1 MPNTAPGLSILEVTQ
16 FSERLYQAC
25 QRLVPQLTHNNPPP
39 SRQELRLLISSPSA
53 ILLQAL
59 HSDFEEEII
68 GLVTLILYRAPTGLR
83 AYSEDLV
90 VDEKARGRHIGEA
103 LMHACV
109 ERAAREGASQ
119 VMLTCNPA
127 RLAANRLYKR
137 MGFTVHKT
145 NVYRYVINKDN
156 VTKEF
161 SPSRKKDIS

>member
-1 MPNTAPGLSILEVTQ
+1 MPNPTSGLSILEVTQ

-39 SRQELRLLISSPSA
+39 SRQELRLLVSSPSA

-59 HSDFEEEII
+59 HPDFEEEII
-68 GLVTLILYRAPTGLR
+68 GLVTLILYRVPRGLR
-83 AYSEDLV
+83 VYIEDLV
-90 VDEKARGRHIGEA
+90 VDEKARGRRIGEA

-137 MGFTVHKT
+137 MGFTVRKT
-145 NVYRYVINKDN
+145 NVYRYIINKAD
-156 VTKEF
+156 VTKVI
-161 SPSRKKDIS
+161 SPSRKRNIS